1 MKSMSSAAVLWELWN
16 VLGGVLA
23 AQLGYIM
30 PVAVPAQFSLGHSR
44 APSMVPGLLET
55 AEGTMVT
62 PAQLAAG
69 RSQTRESVQL
79 AVSTKFDTNAKS
91 VAFKKKEKHK

>member
-1 MKSMSSAAVLWELWN
+1 M
-16 VLGGVLA
+16 
-23 AQLGYIM
+23 M
-30 PVAVPAQFSLGHSR
+30 PVAIPAQFSLGRSR
-44 APSMVPGLLET
+44 APSMVPGLLEM

-79 AVSTKFDTNAKS
+79 ARNTKCDTNAKS
-91 VAFKKKEKHK
+91 GFLKKNTKNK